1 MFLVFIISCSYFE
14 QNDFVERKIISNE
27 PDESIFYSV
36 YQTGLDNYRFE
47 FYTNYQA
54 DSTKLFNYHLD
65 DAVYTVMKFSI
76 VKNEDTVKIKTNMP
90 TEKIYSRTKN
100 KTIVM
105 LTNE

>member
-36 YQTGLDNYRFE
+36 YQTGLDYYRFE
-47 FYTNYQA
+47 FYTNYQS